1 MLKLTP
7 DMCKILIENEFGEG
21 IFILLGGLDNNVAG
35 KLIELDVYA
44 GKAGI
49 PCFLYNVEN
58 HSFSL
63 EEVYKSFEEKEIIL
77 YDDLF
82 RLFNEEMLD
91 KMVESGAKTII
102 IALRDF
108 QKFERHKVEYRYVV
122 IESMDSIK
130 TYKIPNLGE

>member
-1 MLKLTP
+1 MTP
-7 DMCKILIENEFGEG
+7 YKEIIESQFGKG
-21 IFILLGGLDNNVAG
+21 IYILLGGLVNEVAA

-44 GKAGI
+44 EKADI
-49 PCFLYNVEN
+49 PCFLYNIEN
-58 HSFSL
+58 HTFLL
-63 EEVYKSFEEKEIIL
+63 EEVYKSFEGKEIIL

-91 KMVESGAKTII
+91 KMVSSGAKTII

-122 IESMDSIK
+122 IESRDSIK